1 MHIVRIGGGSTEQHS
16 ADTIGAKA
24 ANLARMAALGLPV
37 PPAFVLPVKLCSAII
52 DNDPHAERHLRDGLK
67 EGIEFLEQATGKRF
81 GDRRRP
87 LLVSVRSGAARSM
100 PGMLDTVLNV
110 GCTLPA
116 VQGLIRTT
124 GRPRLAWDCR
134 RRFLESYTETVLG
147 LDPAPFAA
155 HLAELTRSEGVT
167 DDRALDSE
175 ALERLA
181 ADEQALIEDRDDG
194 WLEDATAQLDRA
206 ARAVYRSWIS
216 ERAQAYRRLQN
227 LDHLRGTA
235 VTVQAMVFGNG
246 GLSSGAGVAF
256 SRDPSTGQAAPMI
269 DLMLDAQ
276 GEDVVSGRRT
286 PDTEQAIA
294 RSLPSIAAELRDYL
308 GRLEKEF
315 GDVQDV
321 EFTIED
327 GKLWLLQTRSA
338 KRTPRAALRIA
349 IDLVHE
355 GLITRHEAL
364 QRIAG
369 IDLAGLGQISLVSA
383 DKPVIAGIGAS
394 GGIAVGRA
402 AFCSESAQSVA
413 AAGDPVILMRPD
425 TSTADVAGFAVAA
438 GIVTSVGART
448 AHAALVARQMGKPC
462 IVGCGGMTID
472 VAADRAQLAG
482 NAISGG
488 DWITIDGD
496 SGGIHLG
503 RRETVVT
510 RPEAELAEIAR
521 WQSEA
526 DDRNRDHHEPELAHG
541 RASRPRHERNKKQAD
556 HRHIG
561 G

>member
-16 ADTIGAKA
+16 ADDIGNKA

-37 PPAFVLPVKLCSAII
+37 PPAFVLPIKLCADIVGK
-52 DNDPHAERHLRDGLK
+52 DAHAERHLRDGLA
-67 EGIEFLEQATGKRF
+67 EGIAFLEGATGKRF

-110 GCTLPA
+110 GCTSA
-116 VQGLIRTT
+116 AAQGLIRLT

-134 RRFLESYTETVLG
+134 RRFLESYAETVLG
-147 LDPAPFAA
+147 LDAAPFAA
-155 HLAELTRSEGVT
+155 RLAELTASEGAAS
-167 DDRALDSE
+167 DRELDSE
-175 ALERLA
+175 ALEQLA

-194 WLEDATAQLDRA
+194 WLEDAAAQLDRA
-206 ARAVYRSWIS
+206 ARAVYRSWMS
-216 ERAQAYRRLQN
+216 ERAQAYRRLEK
-227 LDHLRGTA
+227 LEHLRGTA

-256 SRDPSTGQAAPMI
+256 SRDPSTGLARPMI
-269 DLMLDAQ
+269 DLVLDAQ

-286 PDTEQAIA
+286 PDTEETFA
-294 RSLPSIAAELRDYL
+294 RSLPAIAAELGDTLRQ
-308 GRLEKEF
+308 LEKEF

-327 GKLWLLQTRSA
+327 GKLWILQTRAA
-338 KRTPRAALRIA
+338 KRTPQAALRIA

-355 GLITRHEAL
+355 GLIAPQEAL

-369 IDLAGLGQISLVSA
+369 IDLAALVRVSLVSA
-383 DKPVIAGIGAS
+383 AEPVVSGIGAS

-402 AFCSESAQSVA
+402 AFSSESAERLAV
-413 AAGDPVILMRPD
+413 AGDPVILMRPD
-425 TSTADVAGFAVAA
+425 TSTADVTGFAAAA

-448 AHAALVARQMGKPC
+448 AHAALVARQMAKPC
-462 IVGCGGMTID
+462 VVGCGGMTID

-482 NAISGG
+482 SAISAS

-496 SGGIHLG
+496 SGNIYLG
-503 RRETVVT
+503 RCETAVE
-510 RPEAELAEIAR
+510 RPEAELAEIAAWR
-521 WQSEA
+521 SQA
-526 DDRNRDHHEPELAHG
+526 PHRDCDGH
-541 RASRPRHERNKKQAD
+541 RPRSAPRRAT
-556 HRHIG
+556 G
-561 G
+561 